1 MLEKASIFIGEVKTE
16 LRKATWPWD
25 NNPNVKGVDKYREL
39 ISSTLVVLIAIVLLA
54 AFVALSDTISQTVIS
69 KIFEISTAK

>member
-25 NNPNVKGVDKYREL
+25 TNPNAKGIKKYREL
-39 ISSTLVVLIAIVLLA
+39 ISSTLVVLVAIVLLA
-54 AFVALSDTISQTVIS
+54 ALVAASDAINREVIS
-69 KIFEISTAK
+69 LIFEKTASK